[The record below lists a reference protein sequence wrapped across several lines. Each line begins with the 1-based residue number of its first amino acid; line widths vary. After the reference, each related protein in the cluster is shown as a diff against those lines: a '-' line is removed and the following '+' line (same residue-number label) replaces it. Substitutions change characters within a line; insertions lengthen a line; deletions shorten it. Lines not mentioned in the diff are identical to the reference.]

1 MSALSPTRFGF
12 APIIRRLL
20 VAGTLDVMRVKLGP
34 GYSGSGLGE
43 DVAKYRTGAGSFEES
58 CAT

>member
-1 MSALSPTRFGF
+1 M
-12 APIIRRLL
+12 
-20 VAGTLDVMRVKLGP
+20 AGTLDVMRVKLGP